1 MKIETYP
8 GNLKFKKEP
17 QLSRCTK
24 SDVENNGWGW
34 EGGGGKRKGLVLITS
49 TGEEEG
55 SGCRWAG
62 CKMRTPV
69 PVHVA
74 PGGIAWDILC
84 INAWYMVGVHSSQFR
99 PFSPVD
105 SR

>member
-1 MKIETYP
+1 MKIETSP

-49 TGEEEG
+49 TGE
-55 SGCRWAG
+55 
-62 CKMRTPV
+62 V
-69 PVHVA
+69 
-74 PGGIAWDILC
+74 GGIRLSLGCMQNEDACTRSCGSWRD
-84 INAWYMVGVHSSQFR
+84 YVGHPMYKCLVYGGCPQ
-99 PFSPVD
+99 
-105 SR
+105 